1 MGPQSIA
8 NEGPTPYVVPR
19 GWVRVG
25 LKTPPRMASKKLDV
39 WNKWSVS
46 FHGVKSVAVLE
57 SILDHGGLM
66 KPGDVLLDGTT
77 LTSTKCAGRQ
87 DQVFYTSPTI
97 KYAGLRFY
105 AEQVWGEGGSMRA
118 SIAVQ
123 CRQMPGT
130 FASQGETMGFTR
142 SMPGHLAQNCPHV
155 DLGRIEWTSEN
166 MPGAI
171 PYGVLVRT
179 WPAGKDP
186 SFEAYSS
193 PVDGPGADDG
203 V

>member
-1 MGPQSIA
+1 MG
-8 NEGPTPYVVPR
+8 
-19 GWVRVG
+19 
-25 LKTPPRMASKKLDV
+25 SKKLDV

-66 KPGDVLLDGTT
+66 KPGDVLLDGTP
-77 LTSTKCAGRQ
+77 LKSTKCAGRQ
-87 DQVFYTSPTI
+87 DKVLYTSPTI

-105 AEQVWGEGGSMRA
+105 AEPQVWRDGGSMRA

-123 CRQMPGT
+123 CRQNPVT
-130 FASQGETMGFTR
+130 FASQGETMGFAR
-142 SMPGHLAQNCPHV
+142 SMAGHLARNCPHV
-155 DLGRIEWTSEN
+155 DLGSIEWTSDN

-179 WPAGKDP
+179 WPVGKDP
-186 SFEAYSS
+186 SHEAYSS
-193 PVDGPGADDG
+193 PVDGPGAGDG